1 MQLILLLLRMKRF
14 VKNFRSHKMSD
25 KKETIRSQEEK
36 ELIINARKP
45 VGELGDKLLDR
56 MNESHESLAQWGV
69 SHLDIEK
76 DDVILDIGCGGGVNV
91 ERFLKMTENKVYGLD
106 YSEVAV
112 EKSTKLNQAA
122 IDEGRCE
129 IIQGSV
135 SELPFED
142 NSFDIVTGFETVYFW
157 PDFVNDSKE
166 VRRVLKDDGIMFIC
180 NEAIPDEEDERQ
192 KELIELL
199 EMDIYSADQF
209 DKYLREAGFSDII
222 CFSQGGPDSL
232 NRELVTGWLCVIAR
246 K

>member
-1 MQLILLLLRMKRF
+1 MTD
-14 VKNFRSHKMSD
+14 D
-25 KKETIRSQEEK
+25 KKTIRSQEEK
-36 ELIINARKP
+36 DLIINARKP
-45 VGELGDKLLDR
+45 EGELGNQLLDR

-69 SHLDIEK
+69 SHLDITK

-91 ERFLKMTENKVYGLD
+91 ERFLQMTDNKVYGLD

-112 EKSTKLNQAA
+112 EKSAKLNQKA

-135 SELPFED
+135 SDLPFDD

-180 NEAIPDEEDERQ
+180 NEAIPDEKDDRQ

-199 EMDIYSADQF
+199 DMEIFSEDEF
-209 DKYLREAGFSDII
+209 DEYLRQAGFSDII
-222 CFSQGGPDSL
+222 CFSQTGPDSV
-232 NRELVTGWLCVIAR
+232 NRELATGWLCVIAR

>member
-1 MQLILLLLRMKRF
+1 MADNE
-14 VKNFRSHKMSD
+14 KN
-25 KKETIRSQEEK
+25 IRSEEEK

-69 SHLDIEK
+69 SHLDISK
-76 DDVILDIGCGGGVNV
+76 DDVILDIGCGGGVNL
-91 ERFLKMTENKVYGLD
+91 ERFLQMTENKVYGLD
-106 YSEVAV
+106 YSEIAV
-112 EKSTKLNQAA
+112 EKSTKLNQDA

-129 IIQGSV
+129 VIQGSV

-142 NSFDIVTGFETVYFW
+142 NTFDIVTGFETVYFW
-157 PDFVNDSKE
+157 PDFVNDCKE

-180 NEAIPDEEDERQ
+180 NEAIPNEEDERQ
-192 KELIELL
+192 KELIDLL
-199 EMDIYSADQF
+199 DMKIFSEDEF
-209 DKYLREAGFSDII
+209 DEYLREAGFSDII
-222 CFSQGGPDSL
+222 CFSKAGPDSL

>member
-1 MQLILLLLRMKRF
+1 MAD
-14 VKNFRSHKMSD
+14 NNS
-25 KKETIRSQEEK
+25 IRSQEEK
-36 ELIINARKP
+36 DLIINARKP
-45 VGELGDKLLDR
+45 EGELGDQLLER
-56 MNESHESLAQWGV
+56 MNESHESLARWGV
-69 SHLDIEK
+69 NHLDIGK

-91 ERFLKMTENKVYGLD
+91 ARFLKMTDNKVYGLD

-142 NSFDIVTGFETVYFW
+142 NTFDIITGFETVYFW
-157 PDFVNDSKE
+157 PDFINDSKE

-180 NEAIPDEEDERQ
+180 NEAVPNEGDERQ
-192 KELIELL
+192 KELIDLL
-199 EMDIYSADQF
+199 EMNIYSEDEF
-209 DKYLREAGFSDII
+209 DEYLREAGFSDII
-222 CFSQGGPDSL
+222 SFSKNGQDSL
-232 NRELVTGWLCVIAR
+232 DKELVTGWLSVIAR

>member
-1 MQLILLLLRMKRF
+1 MADNE
-14 VKNFRSHKMSD
+14 KN
-25 KKETIRSQEEK
+25 IRSEEEK

-69 SHLDIEK
+69 SHLDITN

-106 YSEVAV
+106 YSEIAV
-112 EKSTKLNQAA
+112 EKSTKLNQDA

-129 IIQGSV
+129 VIQGSV

-142 NSFDIVTGFETVYFW
+142 NTFDIVTGFETVYFW
-157 PDFVNDSKE
+157 PDFVNDCKE

-192 KELIELL
+192 KELINLL
-199 EMDIYSADQF
+199 DMKIFSEDEF
-209 DKYLREAGFSDII
+209 DEYLREAGFSDII
-222 CFSQGGPDSL
+222 CFSKSGPDSVD
-232 NRELVTGWLCVIAR
+232 RELVTGWLGVIAR

>member
-1 MQLILLLLRMKRF
+1 MAENE
-14 VKNFRSHKMSD
+14 KN
-25 KKETIRSQEEK
+25 IRSEEEK

-69 SHLDIEK
+69 SHLDISK

-91 ERFLKMTENKVYGLD
+91 ERFLSMTENKVYGLD
-106 YSEVAV
+106 YSEIAV
-112 EKSTKLNQAA
+112 EKSTKLNQDA

-129 IIQGSV
+129 VIQGSV

-142 NSFDIVTGFETVYFW
+142 NTFDIVTGFETVYFW
-157 PDFVNDSKE
+157 PDFVNDCKE

-192 KELIELL
+192 KELIDLL
-199 EMDIYSADQF
+199 DMKIFSEDEF
-209 DKYLREAGFSDII
+209 DEYLREAGFSDII
-222 CFSQGGPDSL
+222 CFSKSGPDSVD
-232 NRELVTGWLCVIAR
+232 RELVTGWLCVIAR

>member
-1 MQLILLLLRMKRF
+1 MADNE
-14 VKNFRSHKMSD
+14 KN
-25 KKETIRSQEEK
+25 IRSEEEK

-69 SHLDIEK
+69 SHLDITK

-106 YSEVAV
+106 YSEIAV
-112 EKSTKLNQAA
+112 EKSTILNQKA

-129 IIQGSV
+129 VIQGSV

-142 NSFDIVTGFETVYFW
+142 NTFDIVTGFETVYFW
-157 PDFVNDSKE
+157 PDFVNDCKE

-192 KELIELL
+192 KELIDLL
-199 EMDIYSADQF
+199 DMKIFSEDEF
-209 DKYLREAGFSDII
+209 DEYLREAGFSDII
-222 CFSQGGPDSL
+222 CFSKSGPDSVD
-232 NRELVTGWLCVIAR
+232 RELVTGWLCVIAR

>member
-1 MQLILLLLRMKRF
+1 MADNE
-14 VKNFRSHKMSD
+14 KN
-25 KKETIRSQEEK
+25 IRSEEEK

-69 SHLDIEK
+69 SHLDISK

-91 ERFLKMTENKVYGLD
+91 ERFLNMTENKVYGLD
-106 YSEVAV
+106 YSEIAV
-112 EKSTKLNQAA
+112 GKSTKLNQDA

-129 IIQGSV
+129 VIQGSV

-142 NSFDIVTGFETVYFW
+142 NTFDIVTGFETVYFW
-157 PDFVNDSKE
+157 PDFVNDCKE

-192 KELIELL
+192 KELIDLL
-199 EMDIYSADQF
+199 DMKIFSEDEF
-209 DKYLREAGFSDII
+209 DEYLREAGFSDII
-222 CFSQGGPDSL
+222 CFSKSGPDSVD
-232 NRELVTGWLCVIAR
+232 RELVTGWLCVIAR